1 MRMGRATES
10 VRFLDDVDF
19 TFSLDSRSSSSHQ
32 MTNIEIVTK
41 PIVFRASYRD
51 INLITSI
58 INRAIERYGRSQ
70 ESLSKQKV
78 DDVQNADH
86 QDMIPALSSTYDRSR
101 SQSVGKARVL
111 MSKEQVSNAYV
122 DTKISLTPNLYS

>member
-1 MRMGRATES
+1 MK
-10 VRFLDDVDF
+10 
-19 TFSLDSRSSSSHQ
+19 
-32 MTNIEIVTK
+32 NIEIVTK

-58 INRAIERYGRSQ
+58 INRAIERYGQSQ

-78 DDVQNADH
+78 DNIQNADH
-86 QDMIPALSSTYDRSR
+86 QDILPALSSTYDRSR

-111 MSKEQVSNAYV
+111 MSKEQASNAYV
-122 DTKISLTPNLYS
+122 DTKNF